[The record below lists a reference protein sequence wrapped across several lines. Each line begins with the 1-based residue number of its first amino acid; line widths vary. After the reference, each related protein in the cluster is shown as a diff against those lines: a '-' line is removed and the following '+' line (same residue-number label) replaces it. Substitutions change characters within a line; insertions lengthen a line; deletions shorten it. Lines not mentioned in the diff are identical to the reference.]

1 MPPHKS
7 PARSASRNGNQ
18 GHDLRDDD
26 ADVMPIPGDW
36 PRIYTAVLCY
46 LFILIA
52 GLYVVS
58 RLFTY

>member
-1 MPPHKS
+1 MDH
-7 PARSASRNGNQ
+7 Q
-18 GHDLRDDD
+18 GHDLCDRD
-26 ADVMPIPGDW
+26 ADLTPIPGDW
-36 PRIYTAVLCY
+36 PRIYVAVLCY

>member
-1 MPPHKS
+1 MYKS
-7 PARSASRNGNQ
+7 PAHSENRNRNH
-18 GHDLRDDD
+18 GHDLGDNG

-36 PRIYTAVLCY
+36 PRIYMAVLCY

-58 RLFTY
+58 RVFTY

>member
-1 MPPHKS
+1 MDDQ
-7 PARSASRNGNQ
+7 R
-18 GHDLRDDD
+18 HDLGEGG
-26 ADVMPIPGDW
+26 ADLTPIPGDW
-36 PRIYTAVLCY
+36 PRIYVAVLCY